1 MARHRRILIVD
12 SSKYFGSSMWRTLIP
27 EAEFEIVGPTDTT
40 DETLTMAFSL
50 VPDIILVDLARPAS
64 KGLQTVSTL
73 RLVYPYIPIITL
85 IPIASKEYTR
95 ASLKAG
101 ASACV
106 PKAEV
111 ADVLLQTMHRVGA
124 EISMPN

>member
-12 SSKYFGSSMWRTLIP
+12 SSKYFGNSLWRMLIP
-27 EAEFEIVGPTDTT
+27 EAEFEIVGPTITT

-50 VPDIILVDLARPAS
+50 VPDMILVDLVKSTP
-64 KGLQTVSTL
+64 KKLQTVSTL
-73 RLVYPYIPIITL
+73 RSVYPYIPIITFT
-85 IPIASKEYTR
+85 PISSNEYIQ
-95 ASLKAG
+95 ASLNAG

-111 ADVLLQTMHRVGA
+111 ADVLLKTMQRVGT
-124 EISMPN
+124 EMQIPN

>member
-12 SSKYFGSSMWRTLIP
+12 SSKYFGNSMWRMLIP
-27 EAEFEIVGPTDTT
+27 EAEFEIVGPTMTT

-50 VPDIILVDLARPAS
+50 VPDMILVDLVKSAS
-64 KGLQTVSTL
+64 KRLQTVSTL
-73 RLVYPYIPIITL
+73 RSVYPHIPIITFT
-85 IPIASKEYTR
+85 PISSKEYTQ
-95 ASLKAG
+95 ASFNAG

-111 ADVLLQTMHRVGA
+111 ADILLKTMQRVGT
-124 EISMPN
+124 EIISN

>member
-1 MARHRRILIVD
+1 
-12 SSKYFGSSMWRTLIP
+12 MWRTLIP
-27 EAEFEIVGPTDTT
+27 ETEFEIVGPTNTT

-64 KGLQTVSTL
+64 QGLQTVSTL

-85 IPIASKEYTR
+85 MPIASKEYTQ

-111 ADVLLQTMHRVGA
+111 ADVLLQTMQRVGA
-124 EISMPN
+124 EISLPN

>member
-1 MARHRRILIVD
+1 
-12 SSKYFGSSMWRTLIP
+12 MWRTLIP
-27 EAEFEIVGPTDTT
+27 ETEFEIVGPTMTT

-64 KGLQTVSTL
+64 KRLQTVATL
-73 RLVYPYIPIITL
+73 RSVYPYVPIITFT
-85 IPIASKEYTR
+85 PIVSKEYTQ

-101 ASACV
+101 ATACV

-111 ADVLLQTMHRVGA
+111 ADVLLQTMRQVGA
-124 EISMPN
+124 EISRPH

>member
-1 MARHRRILIVD
+1 
-12 SSKYFGSSMWRTLIP
+12 MWRTLIP
-27 EAEFEIVGPTDTT
+27 ESEFEIVGPTNTT

-50 VPDIILVDLARPAS
+50 VPDIILVDLARPAY

-85 IPIASKEYTR
+85 MPISSKEYTQ

-111 ADVLLQTMHRVGA
+111 ADVLLQTMQRVGT
-124 EISMPN
+124 EMSIPS